1 MVQNDPQR
9 RKSAFAWLD
18 EMKNGGYGMGGQTGN
33 PEVQPW
39 KPDSSGLLLQSNKS
53 RIRAVWSRDMSQ
65 RASRKARFLREHPLC
80 CFCGGTR
87 PATTLDHVPPKACF
101 QLGFCPEEFEFPSC
115 SLCNNG
121 TSKHDTIFGLY
132 SMLLDFNE
140 DNRTHADR
148 ERLEK
153 LRDEIARRYP
163 DALPDPASREPIY
176 RAGRIII
183 PSPVAISVS
192 TKPLVKEAMKTI
204 GEKLAH
210 ALYYREMKKNHD
222 CPTTGSSFRRISLSA
237 LEPKILRR
245 SSSYSCPTSELA
257 AVQTLRSMGTDLRTC
272 QVASRKKTC
281 FFSPRSSGMDWC
293 VGAWSSDPTWS

>member
-1 MVQNDPQR
+1 
-9 RKSAFAWLD
+9 
-18 EMKNGGYGMGGQTGN
+18 
-33 PEVQPW
+33 
-39 KPDSSGLLLQSNKS
+39 
-53 RIRAVWSRDMSQ
+53 MSQ
-65 RASRKARFLREHPLC
+65 GASRKARFLKEHPLC

-87 PATTLDHVPPKACF
+87 TATTLDHVPPKACF
-101 QLGFCPEEFEFPSC
+101 PRGFCPEEFEFPSC

-176 RAGRIII
+176 RAGHIIT

-192 TKPLVKEAMKTI
+192 TKPAVNEAMKTI

-210 ALYYREMKKNHD
+210 ALYYREMK
-222 CPTTGSSFRRISLSA
+222 RIITSDHRFFASTYQLQRA
-237 LEPKILRR
+237 GTEDLTAFFKRLLPDLRIGRR
-245 SSSYSCPTSELA
+245 SNIKKYGNRFAYMSGCKPKEDLFLFAAQFGYGLVCWGMVLGPGMELSESNDALHKMSW
-257 AVQTLRSMGTDLRTC
+257 RSGGGGLG
-272 QVASRKKTC
+272 SH
-281 FFSPRSSGMDWC
+281 SPARML
-293 VGAWSSDPTWS
+293 